1 MFAARRATDFGPSFR
16 GPAADGRSGAARA
29 GCDSIAK
36 PVLRLPD
43 SVAPPLPPDF
53 ACKRNLEVGVDRG
66 FAENRGAARSRR
78 SLRPQGCKRTP
89 YPALAHRD
97 CAEHNVL

>member
-1 MFAARRATDFGPSFR
+1 MSALNLVFLVPFFVIGTVLTALLWGFGVRRLLG
-16 GPAADGRSGAARA
+16 
-29 GCDSIAK
+29 
-36 PVLRLPD
+36 LRLPD

-78 SLRPQGCKRTP
+78 SLRRQGCKRTP